1 MKHAR
6 SLAFAAAALGLLAGP
21 ALAQRSADT
30 LRLPFEGAISTVDW
44 HLDIRP
50 EVEMIADAIFDGLIA
65 YNEREERYEPLLAES
80 WERID
85 PLTLRFKLR
94 DDVTWHDGVPFSA
107 DDVVYT
113 IGWLIDPETR
123 HRQKGN
129 WGWIAE
135 VRKLDDLTVEIVARS
150 ETPHDLMRLAYG
162 TQILPA
168 HARGPLADKM
178 DFRNNIVGTG
188 MYRVVSLDSNAGIVL
203 ERNPDYTHG
212 GAAKPPSNI
221 GRVHVVAMP
230 DAGARTAALLAG
242 EIDLLRNAA
251 FEEARALAADPRLE
265 MTVLQ
270 SISYTYVALNAREN
284 TPNEALRDPRVRR
297 AIMMAIDRDALQRA
311 RTGGEREP
319 RSPKAMC
326 WDFQAGCAYSAELP
340 AYDPE
345 AARALLAE
353 AGYADGF
360 DTVIHTFVS
369 TRDYGTIVSGFLDR
383 VGIRA
388 RVEAVTFPA
397 YFQAQQEGRF
407 EVLVAAWNAGMG
419 PDSGA
424 TMGLF
429 FAGDQRDLYHDAEV
443 IELAQRSTTMMDEAA
458 RREVVGAALDKTIE
472 RSYIMPLSGI
482 PIPTVHSADLVVTT
496 GRNTPHAFHLG
507 DLNWRD

>member
-1 MKHAR
+1 MELAR
-6 SLAFAAAALGLLAGP
+6 KLLLGAAAAGLLATP
-21 ALAQRSADT
+21 VLAQRSADT

-50 EVEMIADAIFDGLIA
+50 EIEMIADAVFDGLIA
-65 YNEREERYEPLLAES
+65 YDEHAERYAPLLADS

-85 PLTLRFKLR
+85 PLTLRFHLR
-94 DDVTWHDGVPFSA
+94 RDVTWHDGAPFTA

-129 WGWIAE
+129 WAWIAE
-135 VRKLDDLTVEIVARS
+135 VRKLDDHTVEVVAAT

-168 HARGPLADKM
+168 HVRGPLEDKM

-203 ERNPDYTHG
+203 ERNPDYNHG
-212 GAAKPPSNI
+212 GEAKPASNI
-221 GRVHVVAMP
+221 GRVHIVSMP

-242 EIDLLRNAA
+242 EIDVLRNAA
-251 FEEARALAADPRLE
+251 FEEARALAADPRLDV
-265 MTVLQ
+265 TVLQ
-270 SISYTYVALNAREN
+270 SISYTYMALNARED
-284 TPNEALRDPRVRR
+284 TPNQALRDPRVRR
-297 AIMMAIDRDALQRA
+297 ALMMAVDRDAMQRA

-319 RSPKAMC
+319 RSPTALC
-326 WDFQAGCAYSAELP
+326 WDFQAGCAYSVP
-340 AYDPE
+340 QPPHDPE

-353 AGYADGF
+353 AGYPNGF
-360 DTVIHTFVS
+360 ETVIHTFVS
-369 TRDYGTIVSGFLDR
+369 TRDYGTIVSGFLGR
-383 VGIRA
+383 IGVRA
-388 RVEAVTFPA
+388 RVEALTFPA

-429 FAGDQRDLYHDAEV
+429 FAGDQRDLSHDPEV

-458 RREVVGAALDKTIE
+458 RREVVRAALDRVTE
-472 RSYIMPLSGI
+472 QSYIMPMTGI
-482 PIPTVHSADLVVTT
+482 PIPTVHTADLEITT
-496 GRNTPHAFHLG
+496 GRNSPHAFNLG